1 MRVTIQQVR
10 PQGEHDNFFTST
22 DYVRGTIQ
30 LDLQDGDAITRI
42 TVELSGSLLGSV
54 IAAATNPRD
63 STMHA
68 VDNHKLLNL
77 CDNLFPPP
85 HLPISPKG
93 FCLPNG
99 TNIFPFQFRFPIL
112 STCHDTNDFIAHR
125 NTTLPPSFSVQAPNN
140 AARAEMKYLLK
151 VKVERPGR
159 FKSDVTE
166 EQEVRFMP
174 LDPSLPP
181 PMLWP
186 AHSKNS
192 RSLLPNAV
200 APAGEHREHC
210 MVTLEVTLPSPAILY
225 TKGSLPLE
233 VFAFAKGLEP
243 RVSSPVRM
251 RSLNVSLRTE
261 MTVTV
266 GPNKT
271 TWPLLHQLID
281 HPDLDIEIHHLDE
294 PPGQISPDLWKDC
307 VVPDVTPSFTTCT
320 SMQQHFLVITGG
332 FSHGAGPIQMIKTT
346 INVDVLTGIKP
357 ASDGAGEA
365 EDESSAEMTYV
376 PWRVGSERHLGIRH
390 RSGSISTPPPA
401 YF

>member
-1 MRVTIQQVR
+1 
-10 PQGEHDNFFTST
+10 
-22 DYVRGTIQ
+22 
-30 LDLQDGDAITRI
+30 
-42 TVELSGSLLGSV
+42 
-54 IAAATNPRD
+54 
-63 STMHA
+63 
-68 VDNHKLLNL
+68 
-77 CDNLFPPP
+77 
-85 HLPISPKG
+85 
-93 FCLPNG
+93 
-99 TNIFPFQFRFPIL
+99 
-112 STCHDTNDFIAHR
+112 
-125 NTTLPPSFSVQAPNN
+125 
-140 AARAEMKYLLK
+140 
-151 VKVERPGR
+151 
-159 FKSDVTE
+159 
-166 EQEVRFMP
+166 MP

-332 FSHGAGPIQMIKTT
+332 FSHGAGPIQVSVYQLAMSHSSLIFSASQMIKTT

-376 PWRVGSERHLGIRH
+376 PWRVGSERHLGIRR